1 MRSTRDTISDCI
13 EVLGRFVDD
22 PPNYEY
28 ESFEYAIET
37 YRGPQLP
44 EHIFDKDCKGKFWNE
59 SFAWVYGKK
68 NSNAY
73 ESKKGT
79 NCIEVVVP
87 KIHEYMKTKKIKG
100 IITIVFKSTDY
111 GTSYKLLYVTISQED
126 YFILH
131 RKIKYR
137 VMEESR
143 KQMSKIQELT
153 DLLRSFHIKLERA
166 GYNEI
171 MCNSCQTKKINFYKK
186 MLNKFLDVPEDFILS
201 KDEIEKSENMSNYQ
215 KFLERG
221 W

>member
-1 MRSTRDTISDCI
+1 MRSTRDIISDCI
-13 EVLGRFVDD
+13 EVLGRVEER
-22 PPNYEY
+22 PRRSSHEKHV
-28 ESFEYAIET
+28 YAIET

-44 EHIFDKDCKGKFWNE
+44 KHIFDKDRVEGFRNNKYFVWFYGIDPEMSSE
-59 SFAWVYGKK
+59 SQ
-68 NSNAY
+68 SMR
-73 ESKKGT
+73 
-79 NCIEVVVP
+79 IEAIVP

-100 IITIVFKSTDY
+100 IITIVFKSNYDEYDLTF
-111 GTSYKLLYVTISQED
+111 KLLYVTVSQED

-137 VMEESR
+137 VLECDD
-143 KQMSKIQELT
+143 KMSKIQKLT